1 MFGETISF
9 GEGLI
14 ITALGMSVT
23 FVALIALSFL
33 LDLLRILFYKDPS
46 KVPAQ
51 VTIVKEAE
59 PQKVEAEENPEELV
73 AVITAAIAASLQT
86 TTHNIVVR
94 NITRVRD
101 VTPVWAKT
109 SRVEQ
114 MNARF

>member
-51 VTIVKEAE
+51 VIIAK
-59 PQKVEAEENPEELV
+59 KVESQDDETEENSEELV
-73 AVITAAIAASLQT
+73 AIITAAIAASLQT

-114 MNARF
+114 MNTRF

>member
-1 MFGETISF
+1 LFGETISF

-51 VTIVKEAE
+51 VIIAK
-59 PQKVEAEENPEELV
+59 KVESQDDETEENSEELV
-73 AVITAAIAASLQT
+73 AIITAAIAASLQT

-114 MNARF
+114 MNTRF